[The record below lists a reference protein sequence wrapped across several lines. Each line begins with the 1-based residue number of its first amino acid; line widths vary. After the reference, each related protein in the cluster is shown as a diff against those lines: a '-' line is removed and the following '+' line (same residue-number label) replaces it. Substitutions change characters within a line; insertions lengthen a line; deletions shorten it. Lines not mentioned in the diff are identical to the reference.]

1 MVRRTDG
8 RMGGQTDS
16 QMEKKNF
23 IERFQLSR
31 ASNINNLDLSQV
43 KGTSTYQNLRKS
55 AFRQINKLFQVQ
67 N

>member
-1 MVRRTDG
+1 MVRQNDG

-16 QMEKKNF
+16 QTEKKNF
-23 IERFQLSR
+23 IERFRLSR